1 MIHCIVVG
9 YHKWREVE
17 ALVGQLASLEMDD
30 VWIHFADNLGDSEII
45 KRVKVYPN
53 VTYYSFR
60 NIGFGNA
67 ANHILRSNQWPED
80 SLFVIMND
88 DILFKG
94 NGFGHLV
101 NTYNKISERQDNVGV
116 VSPSFV
122 ASRSS
127 EDSSRYF
134 QLSKFNQGIYTEMIF
149 GPAACWMV
157 NYTFLKKVGGFYPGF
172 FMYGEDLELLNRASY
187 YGFKHYLV
195 HDSLVLHDF
204 DYPPKD
210 ESLRLMKETNL
221 IAAHYLDLNSR
232 WKGHVFAT
240 KGLIVSF
247 SRVQFTRFKFIFL
260 GYIQFFLKSATLR
273 RAKMNHKSPQD
284 FRYIQPLSSNI

>member
-101 NTYNKISERQDNVGV
+101 KYV
-116 VSPSFV
+116 
-122 ASRSS
+122 
-127 EDSSRYF
+127 
-134 QLSKFNQGIYTEMIF
+134 
-149 GPAACWMV
+149 
-157 NYTFLKKVGGFYPGF
+157 
-172 FMYGEDLELLNRASY
+172 
-187 YGFKHYLV
+187 
-195 HDSLVLHDF
+195 
-204 DYPPKD
+204 
-210 ESLRLMKETNL
+210 
-221 IAAHYLDLNSR
+221 
-232 WKGHVFAT
+232 
-240 KGLIVSF
+240 
-247 SRVQFTRFKFIFL
+247 
-260 GYIQFFLKSATLR
+260 
-273 RAKMNHKSPQD
+273 
-284 FRYIQPLSSNI
+284 